1 MEEEGSRL
9 TLRKNR
15 SFHFYL
21 LKVALTSLA
30 FSVYSI
36 FIPIFAYKYS
46 GSLVFTGVVLFA
58 QYGIYSLVFLIGPV
72 VDRVRNKR
80 NIFALSYSSMAA
92 FSMFLA
98 VMLYMNSLTPA
109 ILIAVVV
116 AIAVSDNFA
125 WTAGHIVLPFL
136 VNKSE
141 FFRANGY
148 AHLVSGT
155 HAVGGFVLAGV
166 IIIFL
171 GDFESIVL
179 YSTAMAAA
187 FVVILFIP
195 LVTRHSEDTGN
206 GGFTEGWR
214 YLVLN
219 HKPLIMTAM
228 YLSLV
233 SFFGLAPALFIL
245 QGTAGSSWYIIL
257 YASFMVGG
265 SVAGPLLGMMNM
277 KKRIGYAIVFSAM
290 AYALLLMA
298 SSYLFAV
305 PFAEIPVWVASG
317 ISFDFSI
324 MLFNVYLQGSVREDF
339 LGRSASS
346 LYTFRG
352 ISTSVGVLAIP
363 LLILHFGLSIT
374 SFIQI
379 LLVIPVSIVIIV
391 FGKSMIHTSFQV
403 K

>member
-1 MEEEGSRL
+1 MEAEGSRSD
-9 TLRKNR
+9 LRKNR
-15 SFHFYL
+15 SFHLYL

-36 FIPIFAYKYS
+36 FMPIFAYKYS

-58 QYGIYSLVFLIGPV
+58 QYGIYSLVFLTGPV

-80 NIFALSYSSMAA
+80 NIFALSYSSIAA

-109 ILIAVVV
+109 ILLAVVI
-116 AIAVSDNFA
+116 AIAISDNCA
-125 WTAGHIVLPFL
+125 GTAGHIVLPFL
-136 VNKSE
+136 VNKSD

-148 AHLVSGT
+148 AHLISGT

-166 IIIFL
+166 ILIFL

-195 LVTRHSEDTGN
+195 LVTRHSVTVK

-219 HKPLIMTAM
+219 HKPLIMTSL
-228 YLSLV
+228 YLSLI

-277 KKRIGYAIVFSAM
+277 KKGIGYVIVSSAM
-290 AYALLLMA
+290 AYALLIMA

-317 ISFDFSI
+317 ISFNFSI

-352 ISTSVGVLAIP
+352 ISTSFGVLAMPI
-363 LLILHFGLSIT
+363 LILHFGLSMT

-379 LLVIPVSIVIIV
+379 LLVIPVSICIIV
-391 FGKSMIHTSFQV
+391 FGKSMIQMSFRAE
-403 K
+403 

>member
-1 MEEEGSRL
+1 MEAEGSRSD
-9 TLRKNR
+9 LRKNR
-15 SFHFYL
+15 SFHLYL

-36 FIPIFAYKYS
+36 FMPIFAYKYS

-58 QYGIYSLVFLIGPV
+58 QYGIYSLVFLTGPV

-80 NIFALSYSSMAA
+80 NIFALSYSSIAA

-109 ILIAVVV
+109 ILLAVVI
-116 AIAVSDNFA
+116 AIAISDNFA

-136 VNKSE
+136 VNKSD

-148 AHLVSGT
+148 AHLISGT

-166 IIIFL
+166 ILIFL

-195 LVTRHSEDTGN
+195 LVTRHSVTVK

-219 HKPLIMTAM
+219 HKPLIMTSL
-228 YLSLV
+228 YLSLI

-277 KKRIGYAIVFSAM
+277 KKGIGYVIVSSAM
-290 AYALLLMA
+290 AYALLIMA

-305 PFAEIPVWVASG
+305 PFAEIPVWVVSG
-317 ISFDFSI
+317 ISFNFSI

-352 ISTSVGVLAIP
+352 ISTSFGVLAMPI
-363 LLILHFGLSIT
+363 LILHFGLSMT

-379 LLVIPVSIVIIV
+379 LLVIPVSICIIV
-391 FGKSMIHTSFQV
+391 FGKSMIQMSFRAE
-403 K
+403 

>member
-1 MEEEGSRL
+1 MEAEGSRSD
-9 TLRKNR
+9 LRKNR
-15 SFHFYL
+15 SFHLYL

-36 FIPIFAYKYS
+36 FMPIFAYKYS

-58 QYGIYSLVFLIGPV
+58 QYGIYSLVFLTGPV

-80 NIFALSYSSMAA
+80 NIFALSYSSIAA

-109 ILIAVVV
+109 ILLAVVI
-116 AIAVSDNFA
+116 AIAISDNFA

-136 VNKSE
+136 VNKSD

-148 AHLVSGT
+148 AHLISGT

-166 IIIFL
+166 ILIFL

-195 LVTRHSEDTGN
+195 LVTRHSVTVK

-219 HKPLIMTAM
+219 HKPLIMTSL
-228 YLSLV
+228 YLSLI

-265 SVAGPLLGMMNM
+265 SVAGPLLGMMNL
-277 KKRIGYAIVFSAM
+277 KKGIGYVIVSSAWP
-290 AYALLLMA
+290 YALLIMA

-305 PFAEIPVWVASG
+305 PFAEILVWVASG
-317 ISFDFSI
+317 ISFNFSI
-324 MLFNVYLQGSVREDF
+324 MLFNVYSYVDLIESKHPFKGRFF
-339 LGRSASS
+339 L
-346 LYTFRG
+346 
-352 ISTSVGVLAIP
+352 IN
-363 LLILHFGLSIT
+363 
-374 SFIQI
+374 
-379 LLVIPVSIVIIV
+379 
-391 FGKSMIHTSFQV
+391 MEC
-403 K
+403 

>member
-1 MEEEGSRL
+1 MEAEGSRSD
-9 TLRKNR
+9 LRKNR
-15 SFHFYL
+15 SFHLYL

-36 FIPIFAYKYS
+36 FMPIFAYKYS

-58 QYGIYSLVFLIGPV
+58 QYGIYSLVFLTGPV

-80 NIFALSYSSMAA
+80 NIFALSYSSIAA

-98 VMLYMNSLTPA
+98 VMLYMNFLTPA
-109 ILIAVVV
+109 ILLAVVI
-116 AIAVSDNFA
+116 AIAISDNFA

-136 VNKSE
+136 VNKSD

-148 AHLVSGT
+148 AHLISGT

-166 IIIFL
+166 ILIFL

-195 LVTRHSEDTGN
+195 LVTRHSVTVK

-219 HKPLIMTAM
+219 HKPLIMTSL
-228 YLSLV
+228 YLSLI

-265 SVAGPLLGMMNM
+265 SVAGPLLGMMNL
-277 KKRIGYAIVFSAM
+277 KKGIGYVIVSSAM
-290 AYALLLMA
+290 AYALLIMA

-305 PFAEIPVWVASG
+305 PFAEILVWVVSG
-317 ISFDFSI
+317 ISFNFSI

-352 ISTSVGVLAIP
+352 ISTSFGVLAMPI
-363 LLILHFGLSIT
+363 LILHFGLSMT

-379 LLVIPVSIVIIV
+379 LLVIPVSICIIV
-391 FGKSMIHTSFQV
+391 FGKSMIQMSFRAE
-403 K
+403 

>member
-1 MEEEGSRL
+1 MEAEGSRSD
-9 TLRKNR
+9 LRKNR
-15 SFHFYL
+15 SFHLYL

-36 FIPIFAYKYS
+36 FMPIFAYKYS

-58 QYGIYSLVFLIGPV
+58 QYGIYSLVFLTGPV

-80 NIFALSYSSMAA
+80 NIFALSYSSIAA

-98 VMLYMNSLTPA
+98 VMLYMKFLTPA
-109 ILIAVVV
+109 ILLAVVI
-116 AIAVSDNFA
+116 AIAISDNFA

-136 VNKSE
+136 VNKSD

-148 AHLVSGT
+148 AHLISGT

-166 IIIFL
+166 ILIFL

-195 LVTRHSEDTGN
+195 LVTRHSVTVK

-219 HKPLIMTAM
+219 HKPLIMTSL
-228 YLSLV
+228 YLSLI

-277 KKRIGYAIVFSAM
+277 KKGIGYVIVSSAM
-290 AYALLLMA
+290 AYALLIMA

-317 ISFDFSI
+317 ISFNFSI

-352 ISTSVGVLAIP
+352 ISTSFGVLAMPI
-363 LLILHFGLSIT
+363 LILHFGLSMT

-379 LLVIPVSIVIIV
+379 LLVIPVSICIIV
-391 FGKSMIHTSFQV
+391 FGKSMIQMSFRAE
-403 K
+403 

>member
-1 MEEEGSRL
+1 MEAEGSRSD
-9 TLRKNR
+9 LRKNR
-15 SFHFYL
+15 SFHLYL

-36 FIPIFAYKYS
+36 FMPIFAYKYS

-58 QYGIYSLVFLIGPV
+58 QYGIYSLVFLTGPV

-80 NIFALSYSSMAA
+80 NIFALSYSSIAA

-109 ILIAVVV
+109 ILLAVVI
-116 AIAVSDNFA
+116 AIAISDNFA

-136 VNKSE
+136 VNKSD

-148 AHLVSGT
+148 AHLISGT

-166 IIIFL
+166 ILIFL

-195 LVTRHSEDTGN
+195 LVTRHSVTVK

-219 HKPLIMTAM
+219 HKPLIMTSL
-228 YLSLV
+228 YLSLI

-277 KKRIGYAIVFSAM
+277 KKGIGYVIVSSAM
-290 AYALLLMA
+290 AYALLIMA

-317 ISFDFSI
+317 ISFNFSI

-352 ISTSVGVLAIP
+352 ISTSFGVLAMPI
-363 LLILHFGLSIT
+363 LILHFGLSMT

-379 LLVIPVSIVIIV
+379 LLVIPVSICIIV
-391 FGKSMIHTSFQV
+391 FGKSMIQMSFRAE
-403 K
+403 

>member
-1 MEEEGSRL
+1 MEAEGSRSD
-9 TLRKNR
+9 LRKNR
-15 SFHFYL
+15 SFHLYL

-36 FIPIFAYKYS
+36 FMPIFAYKYS

-58 QYGIYSLVFLIGPV
+58 QYGIYSLVFLTGPV

-80 NIFALSYSSMAA
+80 NIFALSYSSIAA

-98 VMLYMNSLTPA
+98 VMLYMNFLTPA
-109 ILIAVVV
+109 ILLAVVI
-116 AIAVSDNFA
+116 AIAISDNFA

-136 VNKSE
+136 VNKSD

-148 AHLVSGT
+148 AHLISGT

-166 IIIFL
+166 ILIFL

-195 LVTRHSEDTGN
+195 LVTRHSVTVK

-219 HKPLIMTAM
+219 HKPLIMTSL
-228 YLSLV
+228 YLSLI

-277 KKRIGYAIVFSAM
+277 EKGIGYVIVSSAM
-290 AYALLLMA
+290 AYALLIMA

-317 ISFDFSI
+317 ISFNFSI

-352 ISTSVGVLAIP
+352 ISTSFGVLAMPI
-363 LLILHFGLSIT
+363 LILHFGLSMT

-379 LLVIPVSIVIIV
+379 LLVIPVSICIIV
-391 FGKSMIHTSFQV
+391 FGKSMIQMSFRAE
-403 K
+403 

>member
-1 MEEEGSRL
+1 MEAEGSRSD
-9 TLRKNR
+9 LRKNR
-15 SFHFYL
+15 SFHLYL

-36 FIPIFAYKYS
+36 FMPIFAYKYS

-58 QYGIYSLVFLIGPV
+58 QYGIYSLVFLTGPV

-80 NIFALSYSSMAA
+80 NIFALSYSSIAA

-98 VMLYMNSLTPA
+98 VMLYMNFLTPA
-109 ILIAVVV
+109 ILLAVVI
-116 AIAVSDNFA
+116 AIAVSDDFA

-136 VNKSE
+136 VNKSD

-148 AHLVSGT
+148 AHLISGT

-166 IIIFL
+166 ILIFL

-195 LVTRHSEDTGN
+195 LVTRHSGTVK

-219 HKPLIMTAM
+219 HKPLIMTSL
-228 YLSLV
+228 YLSLI

-265 SVAGPLLGMMNM
+265 SVAGPLLGMMNL
-277 KKRIGYAIVFSAM
+277 KKGIGYVIVSSAM
-290 AYALLLMA
+290 AYALLIMA

-317 ISFDFSI
+317 ISFNFSI

-352 ISTSVGVLAIP
+352 ISTSFGVLAMPI
-363 LLILHFGLSIT
+363 LILHFGLSMT

-379 LLVIPVSIVIIV
+379 LLVIPVSICIIV
-391 FGKSMIHTSFQV
+391 FGKSMIQMSFRAE
-403 K
+403 